1 MTGDQRERDTGHA
14 GHTEHMD
21 HEAVTSKDRATEVAK
36 VGAHAQHGAHKTHP
50 PNRAEELPPG
60 FEHLQELRGLQTLLE
75 RERQREF
82 EEQRRHDSEAQQLME
97 TDPRGHVE
105 MMRPLQERQALV
117 RELPEALLKHEAE
130 VFQETERIQRG
141 QRKKA
146 TEVTEL
152 DMGVLMARHVAME
165 PWTHLAVITLGAWLV
180 ASPSALGYSSRAM
193 AWSDI
198 ASGILIIVFGALSA
212 RHRLWAPWANTFVG
226 LWLMFAPLAFWTRD
240 AAAYA
245 NDTLLGALVIGFAI
259 IIPMRTDMP
268 GEEIPP
274 GWIYNPSTWPQRAPI
289 IGLALLSFFMARY
302 MAAFQLEHI
311 PSAWDP
317 IFGKGTEIVLTSE
330 VSRAFPISD
339 AGLGAYTYMIE
350 ILSGLMGDVR
360 RWRTMPWMV
369 ALFGFAVVPLGIT
382 SVVLIMLQP
391 VAVGAWCTLCL
402 ASALLMLIMVTL
414 SLDEILA
421 SVQFLIIGRRAG
433 LSAWRLFWVGGDLP
447 RPIEEM
453 GLERRRVSSWREM
466 LGGANVPWTLLA
478 SALIGTWLLAAPSV
492 LGTTGTA
499 ADVESVLGAL
509 AVTVAFIAFAEV
521 GRAARFINVLLG
533 LGIVLTPW
541 LLAGSSP
548 VTRVNDLVAGVLLIA
563 LSVPRGAIRNRY
575 GGWDPFIV

>member
-1 MTGDQRERDTGHA
+1 MTDDQGERPTEHT
-14 GHTEHMD
+14 GHTEHTD
-21 HEAVTSKDRATEVAK
+21 HHVPPTRKRAEEAAAPSAH
-36 VGAHAQHGAHKTHP
+36 VGHGAHTMAP
-50 PNRAEELPPG
+50 PQRGEELPPA
-60 FEHLQELRGLQTLLE
+60 FQHLQELRGLQTLLE

-82 EEQRRHDSEAQQLME
+82 AEQRRHDAEAQQLME

-105 MMRPLQERQALV
+105 MMRSLQERQALV

-130 VFQETERIQRG
+130 VFQKIEQPRRG
-141 QRKKA
+141 PHGTAR
-146 TEVTEL
+146 EVKEL

-165 PWTHLAVITLGAWLV
+165 PWTHLAVMTLGVWLV
-180 ASPSALGYSSRAM
+180 ASPSALGYSSRAL
-193 AWSDI
+193 AWSDV
-198 ASGILIIVFGALSA
+198 ASGLLVIAFGALSA
-212 RHRLWAPWANTFVG
+212 GRRLWAPWANTFVG
-226 LWLMFAPLAFWTRD
+226 LWLMLAPLAFWTRD

-268 GEEIPP
+268 GEAIPP
-274 GWIYNPSTWPQRAPI
+274 GWTYNPSTWPQRAPI

-317 IFGKGTEIVLTSE
+317 IFGKGTELVLTSD

-339 AGLGAYTYMIE
+339 AGLGAFTYMIE

-402 ASALLMLIMVTL
+402 ASALLMLIMITL
-414 SLDEILA
+414 SLDEIVA

-433 LSAWRLFWVGGDLP
+433 KSAWRLFWVGGDIA
-447 RPIEEM
+447 RPIEEL
-453 GLERRRVSSWREM
+453 GLERRRANLWSEM
-466 LGGANVPWTLLA
+466 LGGANVPSTLLA
-478 SALIGTWLLAAPSV
+478 SAAVGAWLLAAPSM
-492 LGTTGTA
+492 LGWAGTA
-499 ADVESVLGAL
+499 ADVGSVLGAL

-521 GRAARFINVLLG
+521 GRAIRFVNVLLG
-533 LGIVLTPW
+533 LAIVLTPW
-541 LLAGSSP
+541 VLASASLAA
-548 VTRVNDLVAGVLLIA
+548 RVNGLVAGVLLIA
-563 LSVPRGAIRNRY
+563 LSVPRGPIRNRY

>member
-1 MTGDQRERDTGHA
+1 MTDDQGERHTGHA
-14 GHTEHMD
+14 EHTGHTKQD
-21 HEAVTSKDRATEVAK
+21 AVTSEDRATETAE
-36 VGAHAQHGAHKTHP
+36 ASTRTPHGTHKMAMP
-50 PNRAEELPPG
+50 ERAEDLPPG
-60 FEHLQELRGLQTLLE
+60 FEHLQELRGLQSLLE

-82 EEQRRHDSEAQQLME
+82 AEQRRHDSEAQQLMD
-97 TDPRGHVE
+97 TDPRGHIE
-105 MMRPLQERQALV
+105 MMRPMQERNALV

-130 VFQETERIQRG
+130 VFQQIERS
-141 QRKKA
+141 RKGKSGKA
-146 TEVTEL
+146 GEVKEL

-165 PWTHLAVITLGAWLV
+165 PWAHLAVMTLGAWLV
-180 ASPSALGYSSRAM
+180 ASPAALGYSSRAL

-198 ASGILIIVFGALSA
+198 VSGVLIMAFGALSA
-212 RHRLWAPWANTFVG
+212 RQRLWAPWANTLIG

-268 GEEIPP
+268 GEDIPP
-274 GWIYNPSTWPQRAPI
+274 GWTYNPSTWPQRAPI

-317 IFGKGTEIVLTSE
+317 LFGKGTEVVLTSN

-391 VAVGAWCTLCL
+391 VAVGAWCTMCL
-402 ASALLMLIMVTL
+402 VSALLMLIMVTL
-414 SLDEILA
+414 SLDEIVA

-433 LSAWRLFWVGGDLP
+433 LSAWRLFWVGGDVS
-447 RPIEEM
+447 RPIEER
-453 GLERRRVSSWREM
+453 GLERRRGRRWTEM
-466 LGGANVPWTLLA
+466 LSGAGVPRTLFV
-478 SALIGTWLLAAPSV
+478 SAVIGAWLLAAPSV

-499 ADVESVLGAL
+499 ADVEIILGAL
-509 AVTVAFIAFAEV
+509 VVTIAFIAFAEV
-521 GRAARFINVLLG
+521 GRGARFINVLLG
-533 LGIVLTPW
+533 LAIVLTPW
-541 LLAGSSP
+541 LLAGASP
-548 VTRVNDLVAGVLLIA
+548 AARLSDLVAGALLIA
-563 LSVPRGAIRNRY
+563 LSVPRGLIRNRY